1 MNSFRLQVSFKALKM
16 KHSIDNK
23 RFKYFPVVI
32 LLTIILMSLLGLFL
46 YNEQIKSFSFPEA
59 EESSDLEEESIGDC
73 DIFTGEWI
81 LDNVTHPLYEEDQC
95 EFLSDWVTCLK
106 NGRQDSLYQNWR
118 WQPRDCSLPK
128 FNAKLFLRKIR
139 GKRLMFVGDSMHLN
153 QWYSMVCMVQS
164 VIPPGKKTMIDEN
177 LRYIRYFKIEDY
189 DVSIEFY
196 WAPFL
201 VESSADPPNMRSG
214 NSEIR
219 VKLDSISKHGE
230 NWKGVDYLIFN
241 TFIWW
246 TKTPSLKF
254 LSAKHEEKDMYVAY
268 EKGLRTWANWV
279 EENVDTKHTSVF
291 FNSLSPH
298 HNWSP
303 DWNNPKA
310 INCATETTPIV
321 NITRPFEGGA
331 KWKLF
336 DITEH
341 VTQTLKLPVHY
352 LKITALSQYRKDA
365 HSSFYAVP
373 WPAGG
378 KKPSSSTRKPEPKSS
393 ADCAH
398 WCLPGVPDTW
408 NELLYAK
415 VIAS

>member
-1 MNSFRLQVSFKALKM
+1 M
-16 KHSIDNK
+16 KHSSDNK
-23 RFKYFPVVI
+23 RFKYFHVVI
-32 LLTIILMSLLGLFL
+32 VLTIFSISLLGLFL
-46 YNEQIKSFSFPEA
+46 YNEQIKFFSFPEA
-59 EESSDLEEESIGDC
+59 EESSDLEDNIGDC

-81 LDNVTHPLYEEDQC
+81 LDNVTHPLYKEDQC
-95 EFLSDWVTCLK
+95 EFLTKWVTCLK
-106 NGRQDSLYQNWR
+106 NGRQDSLFQNWR

-128 FNAKLFLRKIR
+128 FNAKLFLRKLR

-153 QWYSMVCMVQS
+153 QWFSMVCMIQS
-164 VIPPGKKTMIDEN
+164 AIPGKKTMSDEN
-177 LRYIRYFKIEDY
+177 LSYIRYYKIEDH
-189 DVSIEFY
+189 DVSVEFY

-201 VESSADPPNMRSG
+201 VESSSDPPNMRLG
-214 NSEIR
+214 NSETR

-241 TFIWW
+241 TFVWW
-246 TKTPSLKF
+246 TKSPSPKF
-254 LSAKHEEKDMYVAY
+254 LSAKHEEKNMYVAY
-268 EKGLRTWANWV
+268 EKGLRTWANWM
-279 EENVDTKHTSVF
+279 EDNVDTKHTSVF

-298 HNWSP
+298 HYWSP
-303 DWNNPKA
+303 DWNDPKA

-321 NITRPFEGGA
+321 NITKPFEGGA
-331 KWKLF
+331 KWNLF
-336 DITEH
+336 DITEY

-365 HSSFYAVP
+365 HSSFYTVP

-378 KKPSSSTRKPEPKSS
+378 KNPLSNRKPESKSS

-415 VIAS
+415 IISS